1 MQTCPEAYSTCCYE
15 SRRDYISFKTAVTF
29 KVRISSI
36 LRLFTLPKY
45 VHNERRPTRCAGGL
59 RAASPQKKD
68 VFGFGSHPAHAFEL
82 AQLGPSGPSHF
93 LHFVDVSLVFA
104 GSVLWC
110 LGGKL
115 ERSEL
120 ITMQTSHVGWYC
132 SVREFVCLVTALAP
146 WFPSNPGLLYRYS
159 RLSVTPLVDQE
170 LWRVARCVID
180 SVLPVPVPI

>member
-1 MQTCPEAYSTCCYE
+1 MCIMKGVPPAARVASERLRRKKKMFLVLGPIFE
-15 SRRDYISFKTAVTF
+15 SGFAAAIPHTLSSWPSWALRARPIFYISLMFLWF
-29 KVRISSI
+29 LQDLYSI
-36 LRLFTLPKY
+36 
-45 VHNERRPTRCAGGL
+45 
-59 RAASPQKKD
+59 
-68 VFGFGSHPAHAFEL
+68 
-82 AQLGPSGPSHF
+82 
-93 LHFVDVSLVFA
+93 
-104 GSVLWC
+104 WC

-115 ERSEL
+115 QRSEL